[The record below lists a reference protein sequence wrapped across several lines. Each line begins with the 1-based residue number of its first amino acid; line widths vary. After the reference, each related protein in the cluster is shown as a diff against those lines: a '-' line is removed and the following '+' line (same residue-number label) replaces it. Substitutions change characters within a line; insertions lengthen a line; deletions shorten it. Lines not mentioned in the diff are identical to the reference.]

1 MDSISAVSPESYMKK
16 ALAEAAKAGEE
27 GEVPIGAIVVEN
39 RHVVGKAH
47 NRVEALHDPTAHAEM
62 LAITQAAEHR
72 GDWRLNGMTLYTTVE
87 PCPMC
92 AGAVI
97 LARMDQVVFGAI
109 DPRAGAAGSAFNIL
123 GRADHIHKV
132 KVFSGILADES
143 SNLLKKF
150 FTKRRNGE
158 T

>member
-1 MDSISAVSPESYMKK
+1 MGSISAAPPESYMRK
-16 ALAEAAKAGEE
+16 ALAEAAQAAEE
-27 GEVPIGAIVVEN
+27 GEVPVGAVIVEN
-39 RHVVGKAH
+39 GHVIGKAH

-62 LAITQAAEHR
+62 LAITQAAEYR
-72 GDWRLNGMTLYTTVE
+72 GDWRLNGMTLFTTVE

-92 AGAVI
+92 AGAII
-97 LARMDQVVFGAI
+97 LARIDQVVYGAA

-132 KVFSGILADES
+132 KVFDGMCADEAS
-143 SNLLKKF
+143 ELLREF
-150 FTKRRNGE
+150 FKKRRNGE

>member
-1 MDSISAVSPESYMKK
+1 MDSISAVSPESYMRK

-27 GEVPIGAIVVEN
+27 GEVPIGAVVVEDD
-39 RHVVGKAH
+39 HIVGKAH

-72 GDWRLNGMTLYTTVE
+72 GDWRLDGMTLYTTVE

-92 AGAVI
+92 AGAII
-97 LARMDQVVFGAI
+97 LARMDQAVFGAT

-132 KVFSGILADES
+132 KIFDGMLADES
-143 SNLLKKF
+143 SDLLRKF
-150 FTKRRNGE
+150 FTKRRNDG